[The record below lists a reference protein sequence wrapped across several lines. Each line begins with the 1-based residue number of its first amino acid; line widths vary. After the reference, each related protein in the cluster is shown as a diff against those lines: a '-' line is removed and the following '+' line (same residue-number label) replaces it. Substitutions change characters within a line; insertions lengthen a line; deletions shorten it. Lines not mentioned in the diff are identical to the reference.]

1 MNLNNRYSTLFLVAF
16 SWLQFS
22 CSSSSGGGENVQQQ
36 QSKISPDKEVEELA
50 EENLEKAAAQYKVL
64 MERLPEGRFPKTYYA
79 ENDSLETSDSG
90 WWVSG
95 FYPGTLLYLYE
106 ETGDEVLLTEAK
118 RIMTVLEKE
127 KFNTETHDLGF
138 MMFDSFGNA
147 YRLNPSDEYKDIIIQ
162 SAKSLVT
169 RYNPKVGAIRSWNSK
184 PEDFLVIIDNMM
196 NLDMLFWAT
205 EQTGDSTYY
214 NIAVEHANTTMENH
228 FREDNSTY
236 HVLNYDPETG
246 NVQEKKT
253 AQGYADESAWARG
266 QAWGLYGFIDV
277 YRETGDE
284 KYLEQA
290 KKIAEFILNHPNMPE
305 DKIPYWDFNA
315 PNIPNAPRDA
325 STAAIMAS
333 ALLELSEY
341 VEGEKA
347 EQYFNN
353 AEQIIRTLSTPEY
366 LAAPGTNGGFILKH
380 SVGSLPANSE
390 VDVPLTY
397 GDYYYVEAL
406 KRYLEYGK
414 EGSAEVP
421 E

>member
-1 MNLNNRYSTLFLVAF
+1 MNFNYKYSTLFLVAF

-22 CSSSSGGGENVQQQ
+22 CSSSENVQQQ
-36 QSKISPDKEVEELA
+36 SKINPDKEVEELA
-50 EENLEKAAAQYKVL
+50 EENLEKAVAQYKVL
-64 MERLPEGRFPKTYYA
+64 MEKLPEGVFPKTYYA
-79 ENDSLETSDSG
+79 EKDELETSGSG

-106 ETGDEVLLTEAK
+106 ETGDKELLKEAN
-118 RIMTVLEKE
+118 RIMNVLEKE
-127 KFNTETHDLGF
+127 KFNTSTHDLGF

-147 YRLNPSDEYKDIIIQ
+147 YRLNPSSEYKDIIIQ
-162 SAKSLVT
+162 SAKSLAT
-169 RYNPKVGAIRSWNSK
+169 RYNPEVGAIKSWDSK

-196 NLDMLFWAT
+196 NLDMLFWVT

-228 FREDNSTY
+228 FREDNSSY
-236 HVLNYDPETG
+236 HVVNYNPETG
-246 NVQEKKT
+246 SVQEKKT
-253 AQGYADESAWARG
+253 AQGYSDESAWARG
-266 QAWGLYGFIDV
+266 QAWGLYGYTDV

-290 KKIAEFILNHPNMPE
+290 KKIADFMLNHPNMPE
-305 DKIPYWDFNA
+305 DNVPYWDFNA
-315 PNIPNAPRDA
+315 PDIPNALRDA
-325 STAAIMAS
+325 SAAAIMAS

-347 EQYFNN
+347 EEYFNS
-353 AEQIIRTLSTPEY
+353 AEQVIRTLSTPEY
-366 LAAPGTNGGFILKH
+366 VAAPGTNGGFILKH
-380 SVGSLPANSE
+380 GVGHLPANSE

-406 KRYLEYGK
+406 KRYLEYGN
-414 EGSAEVP
+414 EGTEEVP